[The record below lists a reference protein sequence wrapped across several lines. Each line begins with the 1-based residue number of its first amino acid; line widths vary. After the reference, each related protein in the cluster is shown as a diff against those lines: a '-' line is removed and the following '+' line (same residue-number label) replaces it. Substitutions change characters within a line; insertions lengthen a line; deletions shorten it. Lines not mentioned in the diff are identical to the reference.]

1 MFLVIIMHTPPQVIP
16 PGMDFSSVV
25 VPEDTSDGDDGKDFE
40 IASPRSLPPIWAE
53 VGFWI
58 SSSNV

>member
-1 MFLVIIMHTPPQVIP
+1 
-16 PGMDFSSVV
+16 MDFSSVV